1 MYVNFVDKWK
11 SYNLKK
17 EEVMLFLIKIF
28 YVKLIFI
35 LIINYVV
42 CYEKFFCF

>member
-17 EEVMLFLIKIF
+17 EEVMFFLIKIF

-35 LIINYVV
+35 LIIYYVV
-42 CYEKFFCF
+42 SYEKFFCF

>member
-42 CYEKFFCF
+42 SYEKFFCF